1 MKFKLL
7 LLSFLLSATVG
18 WGQVTI
24 VSDGLNNSSTLF
36 NAAGGVYYTGNSVA
50 GDRPATSPF
59 AVEGTHAYGVTNGT
73 ATLTS
78 NGNIDASAYTS
89 VFMTMRLASFS
100 LGSTGNGADGTDIVT
115 VEVSPDAGVTWY
127 STERVLGNSN
137 AYWAYSTGTGSAST
151 PYDGNV
157 TPVDFTPAAGGNR
170 TADGYSTLTITNL
183 PNVATLRFR
192 ITLLNNAAAER
203 WVVDDFKV
211 QGTLAGST
219 LSTTALTAFGS
230 QCNGGVY
237 GPNSFTIT
245 GSMLSNVNVDVAALA
260 GYTYSTSAGGTYTS
274 SLSLAQPGGAYSQTI
289 YVKFNPIAA
298 VSYNG
303 NIVVSGGG
311 ASSINVV
318 ASGTGVA
325 PVTPGVT
332 IAAVPT
338 GAICAGT
345 SVTFTA
351 TPSNLG
357 GGTASYQWKVN
368 GSNVGTGT
376 TYASTTFVNGDVVTC
391 VLTVTGGCVTS
402 ATATSVGTTMTVN
415 ATPATPSGTISAV
428 QNCGNTSLTYSAP
441 SASLYWQTS
450 ATGTDQTFATTAP
463 YSVSSNGTY
472 YVRAFNGTCWSSGT
486 VSQAVTV
493 VNAVAISVQPANQST
508 TVGNTATFNVT
519 ATNAASYQWQ
529 VSTNG
534 GSTWTNVG
542 TNSNSYTTPATT
554 LAMSG
559 YQYQVIV
566 TGNAPCGTVTSS
578 VATLTVT
585 TGPCFSEDFASA
597 SSGDSIS
604 TTNQATV
611 WSGNANFPIVASAYQ
626 AGGAIKLGTGSL
638 SGSITSSALASVS
651 GNVTVVVSVKG
662 WTTVE
667 GGIIITLNGVS
678 QTVPYTAVMSGT
690 FENISANFTGVPA
703 GSVLKIETT
712 AKRAFIDKVEAF
724 CTVVSGPEINVTG
737 NAITILDGDTTPIFG
752 DNTNF
757 GTTTLSTNIVKTF
770 TIQNL
775 GTTDL
780 TLSLPITLTDVSAP
794 QEFVITQPAVAT
806 IPSGGSTTFTITF
819 NSAVAGLFTNTVN
832 INSNDTDEALYNFD
846 IMASATA
853 ATGTGTVFNPGEL
866 IFVGYD
872 GQVLGSGAED
882 EYLVATLVDILPGT
896 KFSIVNSRYEAG
908 AAANVR
914 TDKWGGGGDFA
925 EEQPYEA
932 KITYNG
938 LAVIPAGSVMRF
950 ETDGTGNWFGQV
962 DVTTGTTTTIRTSD
976 FSGTV
981 LNGVLNSPNIS
992 TSGSDQLYLLQGDF
1006 VSDGAID
1013 VGQANYYLNGTLLH
1027 GLTNRAAWVQLT
1039 SACNGGS
1046 TGGNTRQSR
1055 LPSALTCFNVES
1067 ANTSSISG
1075 FYENDKQH
1083 GLATIR
1089 QIVNAVADVANNWT
1103 LGTGRY
1109 TIDAT
1114 SSLTTRAGKT
1124 FLIGPSN
1131 AAGQWVG
1138 NVDTNWFNCANWEGL
1153 SVPKLTTDVTV
1164 DASAV
1169 NFASVDYTA
1178 AFSNDYGGLAVCNNL
1193 TIKGSK
1199 VEVAGN
1205 SNNKLEVYGN
1215 LVIDAPSGALD
1226 MDDSN
1231 AGTADGQLYLH
1242 GNWTNNMGNVAFQ
1255 EGNGTVLFNG
1265 TAPQIINAVTPIGTE
1280 MFYNVILN
1288 NNFDTAV
1295 SNDLIATGNLTVNG
1309 GRTLT
1314 IDANGYAQANKQLSH
1329 NGNIVIENNGQLIQI
1344 DETDTNSGTYAGTAF
1359 QVKRTVSNL
1368 RSLDYVYWSA
1378 PVAGYDISGINGSLR
1393 YYWNT
1398 TAANPN
1404 GTQGYWLAASGAMTK
1419 GQGYIVRGPSSFTT
1433 PQTLNVSFTGK
1444 PFNGQ
1449 FTYPITRGTDVVSMN
1464 DNLILVGNPYPSAIN
1479 ADTFIA
1485 VNPNIEGAVHIW
1497 THGTLPSSAITSPFY
1512 ENFVANYTMN
1522 DYITYNGTATTIP
1535 MVFDGK
1541 IASGQGFFIKMNE
1554 AGAVNQNITFSN
1566 AMRGSSATAILNNTQ
1581 FFRDANGGSVTEKN
1595 RIWLDLINASNQVS
1609 TTVVGYVT
1617 GATMAKDNYYDAY
1630 AKLNSGLSFY
1640 STIDNEA
1647 IHIQGRALPFD
1658 VEDRVALGMEI
1669 PSVGNHKIAIRYAD
1683 GLFSGNQ
1690 EIYLEDKQLNIIH
1703 DLRANPYSFT
1713 VDNTGFVNNRF
1724 VLRFKNTTLGNDTFE
1739 TTAAAVT
1746 IYTNESINVTSSLER
1761 IKEVLVYDVLG
1772 RQITSKKNVSA
1783 NTAVLTNVRPTQ
1795 SALIVKVTLENGQTV
1810 TKKVIY

>member
-7 LLSFLLSATVG
+7 LLSFLLSATLG
-18 WGQVTI
+18 WGQISESFETGLPTAYTATTSYVLGSGTWTGQANGVIRSTTGVKTGTYSCQLRSQTGAQITTPNITSGVGTVTFWGSAS
-24 VSDGLNNSSTLF
+24 VTTGSVQVNYSTDGGT
-36 NAAGGVYYTGNSVA
+36 VWI
-50 GDRPATSPF
+50 PATGSPF
-59 AVEGTHAYGVTNGT
+59 ALTTGAAVQKVATINSSSPNILVQFYRTAGTVYIDDVSITASAGCTAAAITGQPSTTVQNLCQSAAATALSVT
-73 ATLTS
+73 AT
-78 NGNIDASAYTS
+78 
-89 VFMTMRLASFS
+89 
-100 LGSTGNGADGTDIVT
+100 GTT
-115 VEVSPDAGVTWY
+115 LSYQWY
-127 STERVLGNSN
+127 SNAVNSN
-137 AYWAYSTGTGSAST
+137 VGGTLIGGATSATYTPSTAATGTLYYYCVVTGT
-151 PYDGNV
+151 CGNV
-157 TPVDFTPAAGGNR
+157 TSAVSGAVNVTALPAN
-170 TADGYSTLTITNL
+170 
-183 PNVATLRFR
+183 P
-192 ITLLNNAAAER
+192 
-203 WVVDDFKV
+203 
-211 QGTLAGST
+211 AGS
-219 LSTTALTAFGS
+219 
-230 QCNGGVY
+230 
-237 GPNSFTIT
+237 
-245 GSMLSNVNVDVAALA
+245 
-260 GYTYSTSAGGTYTS
+260 
-274 SLSLAQPGGAYSQTI
+274 
-289 YVKFNPIAA
+289 
-298 VSYNG
+298 
-303 NIVVSGGG
+303 
-311 ASSINVV
+311 
-318 ASGTGVA
+318 
-325 PVTPGVT
+325 
-332 IAAVPT
+332 
-338 GAICAGT
+338 
-345 SVTFTA
+345 
-351 TPSNLG
+351 
-357 GGTASYQWKVN
+357 
-368 GSNVGTGT
+368 
-376 TYASTTFVNGDVVTC
+376 
-391 VLTVTGGCVTS
+391 
-402 ATATSVGTTMTVN
+402 
-415 ATPATPSGTISAV
+415 ISAV

-463 YSVSSNGTY
+463 YSATSNGTY

-493 VNAVAISVQPANQST
+493 VNAVAISLQPANQSA
-508 TVGNTATFNVT
+508 TVGNTATFTVT
-519 ATNAASYQWQ
+519 ATNASSYQWQ

-559 YQYQVIV
+559 YQYQVVV

-578 VATLTVT
+578 VAALTVSV
-585 TGPCFSEDFASA
+585 GPCHTENFSNIGTSGTYGTKTWTGEGGTWTATDAREDQTITGKAITIRTGVLTSPTFTDGVDAITMTTRLPFADTGGNLTVKVNGA
-597 SSGDSIS
+597 TVGTIPYS
-604 TTNQATV
+604 TTTTTTTI
-611 WSGNANFPIVASAYQ
+611 SGIN
-626 AGGAIKLGTGSL
+626 
-638 SGSITSSALASVS
+638 VS
-651 GNVTVVVSVKG
+651 GTVVI
-662 WTTVE
+662 TVE
-667 GGIIITLNGVS
+667 NTNTQRVAIDDLNW
-678 QTVPYTAVMSGT
+678 TCYTPV
-690 FENISANFTGVPA
+690 
-703 GSVLKIETT
+703 
-712 AKRAFIDKVEAF
+712 
-724 CTVVSGPEINVTG
+724 GPEINVTG
-737 NAITILDGDTTPIFG
+737 NGITIVDGDTTPTFG

-757 GTTTLSTNIVKTF
+757 GTTTLSTNNVKTF

-832 INSNDTDEALYNFD
+832 INSNDTNEALYNFD
-846 IMASATA
+846 IMASATS

-1027 GLTNRAAWVQLT
+1027 GLTNRAAWVLLT

-1535 MVFDGK
+1535 MAFDGK

-1581 FFRDANGGSVTEKN
+1581 FFRDVNGGSVTEKN

-1690 EIYLEDKQLNIIH
+1690 DIYLEDKKLNIVH

-1713 VDNTGFVNNRF
+1713 VDNTGFENNRF
-1724 VLRFKNTTLGNDTFE
+1724 VLLFKNTTLGNDDFE
-1739 TTAAAVT
+1739 TTAAAVV
-1746 IYTNESINVTSSLER
+1746 IYANDNINVTSSLER

-1783 NTAVLTNVRPTQ
+1783 NTAVLTNLRPTQ